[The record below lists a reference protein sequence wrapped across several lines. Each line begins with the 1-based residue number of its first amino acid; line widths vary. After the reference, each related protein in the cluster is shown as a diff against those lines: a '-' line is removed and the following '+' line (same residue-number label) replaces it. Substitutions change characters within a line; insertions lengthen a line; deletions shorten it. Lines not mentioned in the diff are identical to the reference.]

1 VLARSVVATAL
12 LMSTLPLCAGA
23 AEAPAP
29 IVVSETITHNDNL
42 DQFNHNRGP
51 NNVIV
56 TFKNVAS
63 QTVKDVMF
71 VVFDENGIVRGRIQD
86 KGTFSPGTTIKHV
99 FDNCYDGL
107 GPLMATFVPIAATFA
122 DGSAWHG
129 PDAYAFSK
137 LSCSST

>member
-1 VLARSVVATAL
+1 VLARALAVALAAAA
-12 LMSTLPLCAGA
+12 LPLCASA
-23 AEAPAP
+23 ADAPVP

-71 VVFDENGIVRGRIQD
+71 VVFDENGIVRGRIDD
-86 KGTFSPGTTIKHV
+86 KGMFSPGTTITHV
-99 FDNCYDGL
+99 FNNCYNGL
-107 GPLMATFVPIAATFA
+107 GPLQAALVPIAATFA
-122 DGSAWHG
+122 DGSTWQG
-129 PDAYAFSK
+129 PTAYDFAR
-137 LSCSST
+137 LSCPSI